1 MNRRIQGILL
11 LLLGG
16 AVVKIS
22 INGTYLRYVKA
33 GLRPLLIVA
42 GVLLVAVAVVTLWQ
56 ELRPGARAHD
66 GHDDDGHGHH
76 QSRIGWLLLLPA
88 LGLLLVSPKPLS
100 SFAAA
105 KSGTVTVSA
114 ESDYPPLPAGDP
126 AQVPL
131 LQYAARA
138 LLDGG
143 RSLTGRTVELTGF
156 ITGGPDGRPALARIV
171 LNCCAADGR
180 PIKVALTGQAPAGL
194 ADGTWVRAVG
204 RYSTEVGKDPLNK
217 ADIAYLEVVSWQE
230 IPAPSQPYE

>member
-42 GVLLVAVAVVTLWQ
+42 GVLLIAVAVVTLWQ
-56 ELRPGARAHD
+56 ELRPHAHAEHD
-66 GHDDDGHGHH
+66 DDDGHGHH

-114 ESDYPPLPAGDP
+114 QSDYPPLPAGDP
-126 AQVPL
+126 APLPL

-143 RSLTGRTVELTGF
+143 RSLTGRTVQLTGF
-156 ITGGPDGRPALARIV
+156 ITGGPDGKPALARIV

-180 PIKVALTGQAPAGL
+180 PIKVALTGAPPTGL
-194 ADGTWVRAVG
+194 ADGTWVQAVG
-204 RYSTEVGKDPLNK
+204 RYSTQVGKDPLND
-217 ADIAYLEVVSWQE
+217 AAIAYLEVASWQE
-230 IPAPSQPYE
+230 IPAPEQPYE